1 MAAKATRRL
10 VDRRIC
16 WGLALLGLATGPLS
30 AQDEDPR
37 QPRWD
42 FYHSTEDAYAL
53 LEGWAREF
61 PQWTRL
67 YSIGET
73 LEGTHLLV
81 LEITN
86 QEGGEAGEKPGYYY
100 DGNIHS
106 GELAGAEVALH
117 FAWHVLSNY
126 GRDPRV
132 TRLVDT
138 RALYVRPKFNPDGA
152 DIALTTEHNLRS
164 TPRPYDEDGDGLL
177 DEDPGN
183 DLNGDGSITQM
194 RVQSANGRWKVS
206 PTDPRVMVR
215 RGVSEIEGTFFA
227 VYSEGLDDDGDG
239 LFNEDGLGGIDMNRN
254 FPRNWGLEFEQSGA
268 GPFPLSEPE
277 TRATIEFLHA
287 HRNITGV
294 FHGHTSGGFLY
305 RLPSTTAWDNYN
317 LPDQNLILEMSRK
330 YETTTGQRAI
340 PSYSNPRVH
349 RYGTLISWSYWD
361 FGVVGFVPEFWG
373 GFGRDYDGDG
383 NVTEAERHRWNE
395 EELDGEGFADWTP
408 YGHPQLGPVEI
419 GGWRRKFTRQ
429 NPPPHLLKGEL
440 ELYVRWML
448 WLAEI
453 GPRIVLNDVEATS
466 LGSGLFKI
474 TGAIENEGYLPT
486 NITQRAIEAEVAV
499 PVRVILAL
507 TDAELVTG
515 SVRTDIGHLAGTRDS
530 RGSSG
535 TAATRRMIEFV
546 ARASG
551 DNPRVLITARSEKG
565 GVARREL
572 RLGARD
578 Q

>member
-1 MAAKATRRL
+1 
-10 VDRRIC
+10 
-16 WGLALLGLATGPLS
+16 
-30 AQDEDPR
+30 
-37 QPRWD
+37 
-42 FYHSTEDAYAL
+42 
-53 LEGWAREF
+53 
-61 PQWTRL
+61 
-67 YSIGET
+67 
-73 LEGTHLLV
+73 
-81 LEITN
+81 
-86 QEGGEAGEKPGYYY
+86 
-100 DGNIHS
+100 
-106 GELAGAEVALH
+106 
-117 FAWHVLSNY
+117 
-126 GRDPRV
+126 
-132 TRLVDT
+132 
-138 RALYVRPKFNPDGA
+138 
-152 DIALTTEHNLRS
+152 
-164 TPRPYDEDGDGLL
+164 
-177 DEDPGN
+177 
-183 DLNGDGSITQM
+183 
-194 RVQSANGRWKVS
+194 
-206 PTDPRVMVR
+206 MVR

-551 DNPRVLITARSEKG
+551 DNPRVVLITARSEKG

>member
-1 MAAKATRRL
+1 VLFFLAAA
-10 VDRRIC
+10 
-16 WGLALLGLATGPLS
+16 PLS

-37 QPRWD
+37 NPDWTT
-42 FYHSTEDAYAL
+42 YHSTEGAYAL
-53 LEGWAREF
+53 LEGWVREF
-61 PQWTRL
+61 PQLTRL

-73 LEGTHLLV
+73 LEGTPLLV

-86 QEGGEAGEKPGYYY
+86 ADTGEAGEKPGYYY

-117 FAWHVLSNY
+117 FAWYLLSNY

-138 RALYVRPKFNPDGA
+138 RTLYVRPKFNPDGA
-152 DIALTTEHNLRS
+152 DIALATDQNLRS
-164 TPRPYDEDGDGLL
+164 TPRPYDEDGDGLF

-183 DLNGDGSITQM
+183 DLDGDGSITQM
-194 RVQSANGRWKVS
+194 RVPSSNGRWKVS
-206 PTDPRVMVR
+206 PADARVMVQ
-215 RGVSEIEGTFFA
+215 RGDAEIEGEFYA

-239 LFNEDGLGGIDMNRN
+239 RFNEDGLGGIDMNRN

-268 GPFPLSEPE
+268 GPYPLSEPE
-277 TRATIEFLHA
+277 TRATIEFLNG

-294 FHGHTSGGFLY
+294 FHGHTSGGFLF
-305 RLPSTTAWDNYN
+305 RLPSTTSWDDYN
-317 LPDQNLILEMSRK
+317 LADQNLILEMSRK

-383 NVTEAERHRWNE
+383 DITEAERHRWNE
-395 EELDGEGFADWTP
+395 QELDGEGFADWTP
-408 YGHPQLGPVEI
+408 YDHPQLGPVEI

-440 ELYVRWML
+440 ELYMPWML

-453 GPRIVLNDVEATS
+453 GPRIVLKDVEAAP
-466 LGSGLFKI
+466 LGEGLFKI
-474 TGAIENEGYLPT
+474 SGAVENEGYLPT
-486 NITQRAIEAEVAV
+486 HITQRALEADVAV
-499 PVRVILAL
+499 PVRVVLEL

-515 SVRTDIGHLAGTRDS
+515 SLRTEIGHLAGARDAQG
-530 RGSSG
+530 RAGP
-535 TAATRRMIEFV
+535 AATRRTIEYV
-546 ARASG
+546 LRAAG

-565 GVARREL
+565 GVARREV
-572 RLGARD
+572 RLGGGG
-578 Q
+578 